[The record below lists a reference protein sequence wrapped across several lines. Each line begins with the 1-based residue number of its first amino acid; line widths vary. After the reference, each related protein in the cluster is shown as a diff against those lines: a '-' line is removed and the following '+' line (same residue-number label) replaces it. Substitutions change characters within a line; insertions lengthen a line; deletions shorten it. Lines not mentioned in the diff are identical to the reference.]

1 VEAFQESLPQFA
13 GGITPTVLTDF
24 HRLSLSIKQMLY
36 SIRDQVTSIH
46 MNITVQIN
54 IGTLIL
60 AFAIFG
66 VDFANEFP
74 PP

>member
-36 SIRDQVTSIH
+36 SICEKITCIH

-54 IGTLIL
+54 IGGLIL
-60 AFAIFG
+60 AFAILG
-66 VDFANEFP
+66 LDFANGFP